1 MGGTFRKDAH
11 NNEVCYL
18 IWGIHFHSA
27 LYLLYREY
35 LFSKRGTQMSKKAI
49 FLPSLLLILSFILSA
64 CIGLLPLEEEPVTGE
79 FGPKTSLQEQQAKTF
94 EALWKHLEDN
104 YIYFETAE
112 VDWKTLHDKYLD
124 RINTGLTADEF
135 NNLMNELGVEL
146 PAGSLAYETRAE
158 RIQADTGDTSAYEGI
173 GAFVGFSEDPE
184 PHIILLSVIEGS
196 PAEQAGL
203 KAHDSIL
210 EIDGTPIQVE
220 EGITAVNRVKGPA
233 GSSVTLSIQSPGS
246 PERSIDVKRGKLT
259 SSGKLEASN
268 VGGKNYGYLLF
279 PPIGYGT
286 LADDVTKSLQ
296 TFTTNRTLEGVIL
309 DLRIAGS
316 TRGWPLE
323 DLYTMFYHGA
333 MGEFYNRD
341 KKQLVEIKGQD
352 VFSSQKVPL
361 IILVGQNTTGFP
373 EILAGSLQMHKR
385 ATVIGET
392 TPGAIETSSSYYL
405 PDGSE
410 VFIETTSFVL
420 PNGDEIGTTG
430 VVPDI
435 SLQQGWDEVLPNNDP
450 VLDRAIQYL
459 DEQK

>member
-1 MGGTFRKDAH
+1 MR
-11 NNEVCYL
+11 
-18 IWGIHFHSA
+18 
-27 LYLLYREY
+27 
-35 LFSKRGTQMSKKAI
+35 MSKKAI

-64 CIGLLPLEEEPVTGE
+64 CIGLLPLDEEPVTGN
-79 FGPKTSLQEQQAKTF
+79 FGPKTSLPEQQTGTF

-104 YIYFETAE
+104 YIYFETAD
-112 VDWKTLHDKYLD
+112 VDWKSLHDKYLD
-124 RINTGLTADEF
+124 RIKKGLTADEF
-135 NNLMNELGVEL
+135 NNLMNDLGAEL

-158 RIQADTGDTSAYEGI
+158 RIDADMGDTSSYEGI
-173 GAFVGFSEDPE
+173 GAFVGFSEQPK
-184 PHIILLSVIEGS
+184 PHIILLAVIDGS
-196 PAEQAGL
+196 PAEKAGL

-210 EIDGTPIQVE
+210 EIDGSPIQLD
-220 EGITAVNRVKGPA
+220 EGISAVNRVRGPA

-259 SSGKLEASN
+259 STGQLEASN
-268 VGGKNYGYLLF
+268 VGGTNYGYLLF
-279 PPIGYGT
+279 PPVSYST
-286 LADDVTKSLQ
+286 LGSDVTKSLQ
-296 TFTTNRTLEGVIL
+296 SFTTNRTLEGVIL

-323 DLYTMFYHGA
+323 DLYSMFYHGA
-333 MGEFYNRD
+333 MGEFYNREN
-341 KKQLVEIKGQD
+341 KQVVETKGQD
-352 VFSSQKVPL
+352 VVSSQKVPL
-361 IILVGQNTTGFP
+361 VILVGQNTTGSP

-385 ATVIGET
+385 ATVIGEK
-392 TPGAIETSSSYYL
+392 TPGAVETSSSFYL

-410 VFIETTSFVL
+410 AFIETTSFVL
-420 PNGDEIGTTG
+420 PNGTELGTTG